1 MDSAELNEIKGT
13 QFGQFVTLIIFLEKI
28 WWNQRHTPSHMILI
42 IFLGKIWWYEYK
54 GIAGRA
60 RVRKNL
66 IPQPAP

>member
-13 QFGQFVTLIIFLEKI
+13 QSGQFV
-28 WWNQRHTPSHMILI
+28 SLI
-42 IFLGKIWWYEYK
+42 IFLGKFDGTSIK
-54 GIAGRA
+54 GLRGGEGV